1 MNKLEAK
8 NLVFNTFE
16 KSFDE
21 PRFTYFVRNLLN
33 NLDESKSQTWA
44 GNYIPESFRNAIK
57 TYKRIGQYT
66 AKDNGTSRLRGNVLD
81 VLIVNVKRDITLE
94 RARTLQRNF
103 IARHLKQ
110 RNHEAALVAFYTE
123 GYDDWR
129 FSLVKMDFNLNKT
142 RVEIELSPAKRYSFL
157 VGENERSHTAQSQFQ
172 KILTEIPNPSLNDL
186 EQAFNIETVTRE
198 FFLEYRN
205 LFIHTKLELDKVLK
219 DDPKLKLEFESKAV
233 NSVDFSKKLLGQI
246 IFLYFLQ
253 KKGWFGVERDS
264 DWGTGSKKF
273 LRELFDLSAA
283 ASAKAEKKHG
293 INFFNDYLEPLFYEA
308 LRMDRSHDDH
318 YYSRFNCKI
327 PFLNGGLFDPIGNY
341 DWVHTDINLPNELF
355 SNKHKTKEGD
365 VGDGILDIFD
375 RYNFTV
381 IEDEPLEKEV
391 AIDPELLG
399 KAYEKFNA
407 IRPDN
412 FNEYI
417 KVLKSGKKGE
427 ENKFNKQYGVYYTPR
442 EIVHYMC
449 RESLINF
456 LGSEF
461 SNRTDAYQKV
471 STEQLDAFGNTT
483 RKGQL
488 ALEKEYKP
496 NPFIPKED
504 IETLINYGELL
515 GENEAVVESKGKETE
530 TYYHKLPE
538 SIRKNATLIDEKLAD
553 ILICDPAVGS
563 GAFPVGMMHE
573 IVSARNVL
581 SIFIKDKI
589 RTIYKF
595 KRECIEKS
603 LYGSDIDSGA
613 VEIAKLRLWLS
624 LVVDENDINN
634 IKPLPNLDYKIVC
647 GNSLLNYPYKPLG
660 LDEIER
666 LKQEFIFETNPTKK
680 NELREKIDTAI
691 YGLYR
696 NSEKN
701 LGYKVTMDF
710 KINFSEVFH
719 QNNGFDIII
728 GNPPYLESR
737 SPDFTDKLKNEIQAS
752 LKTLWNNDSKYIS
765 RGSDLLIYFFERSLT
780 LVSPNGWIIL
790 ITQNAW
796 LDTDYGKLFQDFLI
810 RHTQVKKIIDSDF
823 KHFDSKDGP
832 NINTVITVFEGN
844 QTNRSNAINFIN
856 YSISNNYFEVPSATK
871 LYSYEDNF
879 LEQYKWGILLKSK
892 KPILDILRNINSFGK
907 RLDELTHLKL
917 SPGQGLNLSKDYFVS
932 KDFVEEN
939 NILKEA
945 FPILTS
951 DDGAPFILSK
961 TSKYLLPSS
970 CRLSLKKK
978 INISLFDEKST
989 SKKPPLFILPR
1000 GIGRHFCSYN
1010 NINSYSASFV
1020 EIYDNEGNIS
1030 KPDILRF
1037 WLFFNSS
1044 LFWLIRELSGRK
1056 NLGGGM
1062 LKAEATDLK
1071 SFPLYFQFKEI
1082 EIIGKLFNHLSDKEA
1097 LSPIEEIQTQHHQ
1110 QIDRIVFNY
1119 LKINLEQQTEIVE
1132 SLKQQILTRSAKSKT

>member
-8 NLVFNTFE
+8 NLVAKTFE

-21 PRFTYFVRNLLN
+21 SRFTYFIRNLLN

-57 TYKRIGQYT
+57 TYKRIGQYQ
-66 AKDNGTSRLRGNVLD
+66 AADKNVLD
-81 VLIVNVKRDITLE
+81 ILIVNVKRDNTLE

-110 RNHEAALVAFYTE
+110 RNHEAALVAFHTD

-157 VGENERSHTAQSQFQ
+157 VGANERSHTAQSQFQ
-172 KILTEIPNPSLNDL
+172 KILTEIPSPTLNDI

-205 LFIHTKLELDKVLK
+205 LFIRTKQALDKVIEN
-219 DDPKLKLEFESKAV
+219 DPKVRAEFSAKGGSASGGDSKAV

-273 LRELFDLSAA
+273 LRELF
-283 ASAKAEKKHG
+283 EKRHG
-293 INFFNDYLEPLFYEA
+293 DYKNFFNDILEPLFYFA
-308 LRMDRSHDDH
+308 LRIDRSHDDH
-318 YYSRFNCKI
+318 YYDRFNCKI

-365 VGDGILDIFD
+365 LGDGILDIFD

-449 RESLINF
+449 RESLINY
-456 LGSEF
+456 LASEF
-461 SNRTDAYQKV
+461 SDRTDAYQKI

-488 ALEKEYKP
+488 ALESEYKP

-504 IETLINYGELL
+504 IEIFINICEMFN
-515 GENEAVVESKGKETE
+515 ENEAEVEFKGKETK
-530 TYYHKLPE
+530 TYQHKLPE
-538 SIRKNATLIDEKLAD
+538 SIRKNAKLIDEKLAD

-573 IVSARNVL
+573 IVSARNIL
-581 SIFIKDKI
+581 SIFIKDKF

-603 LYGSDIDSGA
+603 LYGVDIDSGA

-624 LVVDENDINN
+624 LVVDEDDFKE
-634 IKPLPNLDYKIVC
+634 IKPLPNLDYKIVK
-647 GNSLLNYPYKPLG
+647 GNSLIAFPDGIVKNVAIEK
-660 LDEIER
+660 EIES
-666 LKQEFIFETNPTKK
+666 LKEKYFSITDVNEKRKLKADIELNFAKLIESAKQFSDKVIDISFDLKIF
-680 NELREKIDTAI
+680 
-691 YGLYR
+691 
-696 NSEKN
+696 
-701 LGYKVTMDF
+701 
-710 KINFSEVFH
+710 FSEVFH
-719 QNNGFDIII
+719 LKGGFDIII
-728 GNPPYLESR
+728 ANPPY
-737 SPDFTDKLKNEIQAS
+737 
-752 LKTLWNNDSKYIS
+752 
-765 RGSDLLIYFFERSLT
+765 GSDIPE
-780 LVSPNGWIIL
+780 
-790 ITQNAW
+790 
-796 LDTDYGKLFQDFLI
+796 
-810 RHTQVKKIIDSDF
+810 
-823 KHFDSKDGP
+823 
-832 NINTVITVFEGN
+832 
-844 QTNRSNAINFIN
+844 
-856 YSISNNYFEVPSATK
+856 
-871 LYSYEDNF
+871 
-879 LEQYKWGILLKSK
+879 
-892 KPILDILRNINSFGK
+892 
-907 RLDELTHLKL
+907 
-917 SPGQGLNLSKDYFVS
+917 
-932 KDFVEEN
+932 
-939 NILKEA
+939 KE
-945 FPILTS
+945 
-951 DDGAPFILSK
+951 K
-961 TSKYLLPSS
+961 EY
-970 CRLSLKKK
+970 LKKK
-978 INISLFDEKST
+978 HVNIIERIRNSFLYFLGEAYCLIKN
-989 SKKPPLFILPR
+989 KGVVCFILPNELL
-1000 GIGRHFCSYN
+1000 FQ
-1010 NINSYSASFV
+1010 
-1020 EIYDNEGNIS
+1020 IYMT
-1030 KPDILRF
+1030 KARRYFL
-1037 WLFFNSS
+1037 NSS
-1044 LFWLIRELSGRK
+1044 RFLFAINLGEDVFDAIVPTAVVALTKSKSDNYLIPVADFRTANLEELSKLLVTSNFPQISHKSILASPNSAFSFDANTTSLINRISEISEPLEKFCDDVANGISTSCDEVYIVSSEFVTQ
-1056 NLGGGM
+1056 NNFELDY
-1062 LKAEATDLK
+1062 LKECIRG
-1071 SFPLYFQFKEI
+1071 FQF
-1082 EIIGKLFNHLSDKEA
+1082 
-1097 LSPIEEIQTQHHQ
+1097 
-1110 QIDRIVFNY
+1110 DRFY
-1119 LKINLEQQTEIVE
+1119 CPAFTED
-1132 SLKQQILTRSAKSKT
+1132 